1 MKFQKFILKLQNYFK
16 IIEFWYNMIK
26 NRGFNMVMLQN
37 TFFYKSGEYISKES
51 DNIYV
56 VGISEKLANDIGLI
70 TNVEFYDADSY
81 YFKNEVFATVESGCI
96 AAEIHLPTYG
106 IITEVNSELRDNPS
120 LINADPYGQGWLI
133 KVKVFEQKI
142 DLTDL
147 SPVNDFFDEN
157 Q

>member
-1 MKFQKFILKLQNYFK
+1 
-16 IIEFWYNMIK
+16 
-26 NRGFNMVMLQN
+26 MLQN
-37 TFFYKSGEYISKES
+37 TYFYKSGEYISKIT
-51 DNIYV
+51 DDMYI
-56 VGISEKLANDIGLI
+56 VGISEQLANDIGLI

-81 YFKNEVFATVESGCI
+81 YFKNEVFATVESGCV

-106 IITEVNSELRDNPS
+106 IISEVNSELLENPS

-133 KVKVFEQKI
+133 KVKVFEKNI

-147 SPVNDFFDEN
+147 MPVNDFFDEK